1 MTAAVCEKG
10 PGGAG
15 SQLIGVD
22 LGGTAI
28 KLGRFDTAGTLLG
41 ELEVA
46 TPRPS
51 VPGAVAVAIA
61 DAIAQ
66 LDPEGR
72 AGRVGIGLPGPT
84 DATGRVERLAINR
97 EGWREVPLADWLEPE
112 LERSVTLANDANCA
126 MVGEAWLGAAQ
137 GCANAILLTLGTG
150 VGGGIWLEGALYT
163 GPGGAAGELGLISV
177 DPQGPACRSGN
188 RGSLEQYCAIAGLA
202 RLSCLEPRE
211 LCRRAE
217 AGEAEALAVWERY
230 GRWLGIGLSS
240 LIYVLTPERVLLGG
254 GLSAAL
260 PHFLPA
266 AWREIEARV
275 LPPSREGLVIQRC
288 ALGNGAGRLGAARL
302 ALDRLAPPGQSAEGL
317 AGSGQAMAA
326 LAPAELATSG
336 GAARQ
341 GSAADA
347 ALADGQ
353 SSP

>member
-1 MTAAVCEKG
+1 MTAAVSAKPPE
-10 PGGAG
+10 GAG
-15 SQLIGVD
+15 PQLIGVD

-28 KLGRFDTAGTLLG
+28 KLGRFDEAGTLLA

-51 VPGAVAVAIA
+51 MPGAVTVAIA
-61 DAIAQ
+61 EAIAR
-66 LDPEGR
+66 LDPEGL

-84 DATGRVERLAINR
+84 DAAGRVARLAINL
-97 EGWREVPLADWLEPE
+97 EGWEEVPLADWLEPQV
-112 LERSVTLANDANCA
+112 ERSVTLANDANCA
-126 MVGEAWLGAAQ
+126 MVGEAWLGAAR

-150 VGGGIWLEGALYT
+150 VGGGIWLEGALYA
-163 GPGGAAGELGLISV
+163 GPRGAAGELGLISV
-177 DPQGPACRSGN
+177 DPEGPACRSGN
-188 RGSLEQYCAIAGLA
+188 RGSLEQHCSIGGLA
-202 RLSCLEPRE
+202 RLSPLEPRE

-254 GLSAAL
+254 GLSAGF

-266 AWREIEARV
+266 VWREIEARV
-275 LPPSREGLVIQRC
+275 LPPSREGLVIERC

-302 ALDRLAPPGQSAEGL
+302 ALDRLPLPDAHPQGPG
-317 AGSGQAMAA
+317 
-326 LAPAELATSG
+326 P
-336 GAARQ
+336 GA
-341 GSAADA
+341 
-347 ALADGQ
+347 Q